1 MQVWGNQLNIG
12 SDEQV
17 RATSAAPPSKSPE
30 EAFQTMEELY
40 GQLFETAALKQN
52 PIFAD
57 ITLIAETTIG
67 TVFKR
72 ELVRSSS

>member
-1 MQVWGNQLNIG
+1 
-12 SDEQV
+12 
-17 RATSAAPPSKSPE
+17 
-30 EAFQTMEELY
+30 MEELY